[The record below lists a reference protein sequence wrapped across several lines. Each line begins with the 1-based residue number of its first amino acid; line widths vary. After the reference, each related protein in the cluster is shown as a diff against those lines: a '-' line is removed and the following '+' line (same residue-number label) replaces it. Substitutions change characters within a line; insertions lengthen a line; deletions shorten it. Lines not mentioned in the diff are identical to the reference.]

1 MKINNLY
8 IAIVA
13 GLGIACVAAIGGFI
27 YLNNTEPSVPQTKK
41 TVIKPDWS
49 DKNGFEAAKKIA
61 ASPRLA
67 DVANYLLTSAN
78 HAKLTANDI
87 LVLNAVEKEIQQDD
101 VIAQAFLMMRQQG
114 YPAEVVKVDGG
125 YEIRGEWYMEA
136 KAGGPFSEMFPNG
149 ARMLLNGES
158 IPYPNCP
165 TGKKPVVFHALIYK
179 KGATKV
185 ETSLVEEGGRW
196 RAFVD
201 APNPYAYRVL
211 ADAGCVPENKLDA
224 LAKPKQEDVPLVD
237 PVVNDVVSGAKTSNS
252 PSAAAA
258 TSQEV
263 KNAQSANEHAPEET
277 SSSEK

>member
-1 MKINNLY
+1 MSLRCRKQKKQL
-8 IAIVA
+8 
-13 GLGIACVAAIGGFI
+13 
-27 YLNNTEPSVPQTKK
+27 LNPTGR
-41 TVIKPDWS
+41 I
-49 DKNGFEAAKKIA
+49 NGFEAAKKIA

-136 KAGGPFSEMFPNG
+136 KAGGPFQEMFPNG

-158 IPYPNCP
+158 IAYPNCP

-179 KGATKV
+179 KGAT
-185 ETSLVEEGGRW
+185 
-196 RAFVD
+196 
-201 APNPYAYRVL
+201 NY
-211 ADAGCVPENKLDA
+211 KLLWLKKA
-224 LAKPKQEDVPLVD
+224 
-237 PVVNDVVSGAKTSNS
+237 VVGERLLMRLIPMLIVY
-252 PSAAAA
+252 
-258 TSQEV
+258 
-263 KNAQSANEHAPEET
+263 
-277 SSSEK
+277 